1 MNRVN
6 KLWRLMLPITAL
18 LASGLPQASRAGSY
32 TIRPLVGT
40 WHYQFQPT
48 LGTYSAKLV
57 RERVEYPASDIEE
70 GNYYPELLNYNYIK
84 FGTVSG
90 WFKPDY
96 PYRTLPEGPDLFFL
110 GYNADQAAPQVLPF
124 QNERGETISVSVQA
138 KGQNFWAKRLYMSV
152 KTHGTSNPMQFL
164 HSYTDS
170 YGFDSNDLMDP
181 LLGHMAGGLKDPETQ
196 APLSWLM
203 TDEFNSSA
211 LVYTTDPI
219 QFTTRSDGYIENG
232 QFGVLF
238 DLQLKDAYPSPGT
251 YHYKGKWHTGGL
263 YLFSHRTPAVLDV
276 DFTIVIPEILQ
287 VSTPIKDITFDFA
300 FGQVAAKR
308 KVPVRIQA
316 NIDQLRVSLVCEPGK
331 DNYAG
336 GCMIAERDK
345 LRLLRVSASIDGNP
359 LSNHKGPYYSMPLQ
373 DKNPNNE
380 KIKYV
385 ELTLTDE
392 LMSGKPPTPGYYS
405 GQLGVLFELPL

>member
-18 LASGLPQASRAGSY
+18 LASGLPQASWAGSY

-48 LGTYSAKLV
+48 LGTYSAKPV
-57 RERVEYPASDIEE
+57 RERVEYPLSDIED

-110 GYNADQAAPQVLPF
+110 GYNADQAAPQALPF

-152 KTHGTSNPMQFL
+152 KTYGDFNSMRGLGSNGL
-164 HSYTDS
+164 E
-170 YGFDSNDLMDP
+170 YGFDVVDP
-181 LLGHMAGGLKDPETQ
+181 DPVFGYQSDPETD
-196 APLSWLM
+196 APLAWLL
-203 TDEFNSSA
+203 SSQYDSA
-211 LVYTTDPI
+211 AIVYTSSGSGGIT
-219 QFTTRSDGYIENG
+219 SDGYIENG

-263 YLFSHRTPAVLDV
+263 YLFSYRTPAVLDV

-300 FGQVAAKR
+300 LGQVAAKR

-316 NIDQLRVSLVCEPGK
+316 NVDQLRVSLVCEPGK

>member
-1 MNRVN
+1 
-6 KLWRLMLPITAL
+6 MLPITAL
-18 LASGLPQASRAGSY
+18 LASGLPQASWAGSY

-48 LGTYSAKLV
+48 LGTYSAKPV
-57 RERVEYPASDIEE
+57 RERVEYPESDIEE

-84 FGTVSG
+84 LGTVSG

-110 GYNADQAAPQVLPF
+110 GYHADQAAPQALPF

-152 KTHGTSNPMQFL
+152 KTKGDPNSMFYLGSNGYQ
-164 HSYTDS
+164 
-170 YGFDSNDLMDP
+170 YGFDVADP
-181 LLGHMAGGLKDPETQ
+181 DPVYGFQSDPETG
-196 APLSWLM
+196 AALSWLM
-203 TDEFNSSA
+203 LMSPQYDSSA
-211 LVYTTDPI
+211 IVYSSAGTFGI
-219 QFTTRSDGYIENG
+219 MSDGYIENG

-300 FGQVAAKR
+300 LGQVAAKR

-316 NIDQLRVSLVCEPGK
+316 NVDQLRVSLVCEPGK

>member
-18 LASGLPQASRAGSY
+18 LASGLPQASWAGSY

-48 LGTYSAKLV
+48 LGTYSAKPV
-57 RERVEYPASDIEE
+57 RERVEYPLSDIEV
-70 GNYYPELLNYNYIK
+70 GNDYPELLNYNYIK
-84 FGTVSG
+84 LGTVSG

-138 KGQNFWAKRLYMSV
+138 KGQNFWAKRLYMSH
-152 KTHGTSNPMQFL
+152 KTFGSFNSWTLLGSFSDN
-164 HSYTDS
+164 
-170 YGFDSNDLMDP
+170 YGFDINDLMDP
-181 LLGHMAGGLKDPETQ
+181 LLGGGLADPETG
-196 APLSWLM
+196 ASLGWLM

-211 LVYTTDPI
+211 LVYSWESSLNV
-219 QFTTRSDGYIENG
+219 RMGDGYIENG

-263 YLFSHRTPAVLDV
+263 YLFSYRTPAVLDV

-300 FGQVAAKR
+300 LGQVAAKR

-316 NIDQLRVSLVCEPGK
+316 NVDQLRVSLVCEPGK

>member
-18 LASGLPQASRAGSY
+18 LASGLPQTSWAGSY

-57 RERVEYPASDIEE
+57 RERVEYPRSDIEE
-70 GNYYPELLNYNYIK
+70 GDDYPELLNYNYIK

-110 GYNADQAAPQVLPF
+110 GYHADQAAPQALPF

-138 KGQNFWAKRLYMSV
+138 KGQNFWAKRLYMSHN
-152 KTHGTSNPMQFL
+152 TFGSDNSWRLLGNF
-164 HSYTDS
+164 SDN
-170 YGFDSNDLMDP
+170 YGFDNTSDLMDP
-181 LLGHMAGGLKDPETQ
+181 IYWFSTDPETN
-196 APLSWLM
+196 AALSWLM
-203 TDEFNSSA
+203 SDQSNSAA
-211 LVYTTDPI
+211 LVYAWEP
-219 QFTTRSDGYIENG
+219 SLLVKMGDGYIDNG

-263 YLFSHRTPAVLDV
+263 YLFSYRTPAVLDV

-287 VSTPIKDITFDFA
+287 VSTPVKDITFDFA
-300 FGQVAAKR
+300 LGQVAAKR

-316 NIDQLRVSLVCEPGK
+316 NVDQLRVSLVCEPGK

-392 LMSGKPPTPGYYS
+392 SMSGKPPAPGYYS